1 MLLELG
7 REEAK
12 VACLAPK
19 DHPRHV
25 VDKNVGGVRWC
36 SVVFGGVRWGIEGG
50 ECRSRQG
57 ARTVLNSTIWPEG
70 GSGPG
75 YTKCSAN
82 WTFGR
87 YITLMDVVLLEN
99 FGGIV

>member
-25 VDKNVGGVRWC
+25 VDKNV
-36 SVVFGGVRWGIEGG
+36 GGVRWGIEGG

>member
-36 SVVFGGVRWGIEGG
+36 SVVFGG
-50 ECRSRQG
+50 
-57 ARTVLNSTIWPEG
+57 A
-70 GSGPG
+70 
-75 YTKCSAN
+75 
-82 WTFGR
+82 
-87 YITLMDVVLLEN
+87 
-99 FGGIV
+99 